1 MPSVQKQFSC
11 GVLYGTT
18 PSIESWDSP
27 GRGGVMTQCIK
38 ANQPLRRGAFLQY
51 TLYNTGWRDK
61 TKPFFKMSVSNL
73 LASIIYPPPCT

>member
-1 MPSVQKQFSC
+1 
-11 GVLYGTT
+11 
-18 PSIESWDSP
+18 
-27 GRGGVMTQCIK
+27 MTQCIK

-73 LASIIYPPPCT
+73 LASIIYSPPLYVMHLSCLGSEFIFHKALSHVPKIVFFY